1 METLNNETSPFS
13 KTVMFRVL
21 LDVVLGG
28 AMAALPVYMAT
39 SSVRTSLLTGLLVA
53 GKTLQS
59 RLAPSPDEMNVQHQ
73 QAKAEAA
80 VVASTVSSGNPVAP
94 PAPAPGG

>member
-1 METLNNETSPFS
+1 METLNLTAAPIS
-13 KTVMFRVL
+13 KSVLFRVA

-28 AMAALPVYMAT
+28 FMAALPVYMAT
-39 SSVRTSLLTGLLVA
+39 SSVRTSFLTGLLVA

-73 QAKAEAA
+73 QAKADAA
-80 VVASTVSSGNPVAP
+80 VIAATVPSTP
-94 PAPAPGG
+94 PQG